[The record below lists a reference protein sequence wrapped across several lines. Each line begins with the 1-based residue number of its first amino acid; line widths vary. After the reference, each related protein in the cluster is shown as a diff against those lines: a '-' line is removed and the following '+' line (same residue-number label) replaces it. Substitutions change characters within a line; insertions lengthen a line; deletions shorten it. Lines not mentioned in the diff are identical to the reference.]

1 MYLLLEKDKDKDYTH
16 GTVKNGDASTI
27 SSINSIQPKVS
38 VTARPPKSSTARG
51 GVKIFVQ
58 LIYIIIDLVCRKTSS
73 FASAAPTTAVS
84 ETAIYVIR

>member
-51 GVKIFVQ
+51 GVF
-58 LIYIIIDLVCRKTSS
+58 LRLH
-73 FASAAPTTAVS
+73 
-84 ETAIYVIR
+84 